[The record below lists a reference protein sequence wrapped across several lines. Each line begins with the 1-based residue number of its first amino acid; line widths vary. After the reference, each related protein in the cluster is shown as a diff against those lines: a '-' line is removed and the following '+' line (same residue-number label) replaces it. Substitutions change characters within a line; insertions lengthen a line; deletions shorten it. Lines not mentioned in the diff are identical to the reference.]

1 MRIINHTTLNLRDFR
16 KMPSP
21 RFDVYGSLHKGIRS
35 LMSEIMYELGKSDVT
50 NTSELTAIGEKLGYL
65 WDILHVHAQ
74 GEEEFIFP
82 HLKMKNKTFYMKLKQ
97 AHEKF
102 EKDADYFRKSFKDL
116 LGMNMEGAE
125 KQEELTK
132 FTKRYNTFV
141 SEYFSHMQDEELQ
154 ANPILWGML
163 DDEELMEILSNM
175 SQKPTVE
182 LREYFVPYLL
192 RATNPSER
200 VGVLMGMRMS
210 MSESAFNRT
219 LDIAEVSLAESD
231 WQKLKLTLDNLLQA
245 H

>member
-1 MRIINHTTLNLRDFR
+1 MT
-16 KMPSP
+16 PP

-35 LMSEIMYELGKSDVT
+35 LMTEIMYELGKSDIT
-50 NTSELTAIGEKLGYL
+50 NSSEFTALGEKLRYL

-82 HLKMKNKTFYMKLKQ
+82 HLKMKNKTFYIKLKE

-102 EKDADYFRKSFKDL
+102 EKDADSFRKSFKEL
-116 LGMNMEGAE
+116 LGMDIGGAE
-125 KQEELTK
+125 KQDAVTQ

-182 LREYFVPYLL
+182 LREYFIPYLL

-200 VGVLMGMRMS
+200 VGVLMGMRRS
-210 MSESAFNRT
+210 MSETVFNRT
-219 LDIAEVSLAESD
+219 LDIAKASLVESD
-231 WQKLKLTLDNLLQA
+231 WQKLKLTLDNLFQA